1 MIVIK
6 IKPDLTY
13 RGFVCFEPVHP
24 NVIIPGTNLFKK
36 KKNFFEDISISDGL
50 SYKEMI
56 TFSRT
61 DKHQKT
67 YAEKYSQKK
76 YFK

>member
-1 MIVIK
+1 MSSYQA
-6 IKPDLTY
+6 PTY
-13 RGFVCFEPVHP
+13 
-24 NVIIPGTNLFKK
+24 LKKK